1 MTQAQQ
7 AATAATSST
16 AAKTMN
22 PEQGT
27 GWIICRVCGYIED
40 AKYKDQPCPACCFPP
55 TVWMEY
61 TPRRLNPKREK
72 MLDLHLHPICV
83 HFPIVGTTGS
93 FFVPIIALLIPS
105 IAPTLFHVV
114 ALVTMI
120 LPVLVLLGGIS
131 GYMGSKLRYKTAT
144 AKYPKQKIYLSIIY
158 FIISCIQSYM
168 AIAHGVNA
176 ENAWIMIILGIIGS
190 IFAAK
195 LGKMGSYLFA
205 GRFGPYTAG

>member
-22 PEQGT
+22 TEQGT
-27 GWIICRVCGYIED
+27 EWIICRVCGYIED
-40 AKYKDQPCPACCFPP
+40 AKYKDQPCPACGFPP

>member
-1 MTQAQQ
+1 MTPAEQ
-7 AATAATSST
+7 AAKAATSST
-16 AAKTMN
+16 AAKTL
-22 PEQGT
+22 PEEQGT

-40 AKYKDQPCPACCFPP
+40 VKYKDQPCPACGFPP

-61 TPRRLNPKREK
+61 KPRRINPKREK
-72 MLDLHLHPICV
+72 MLNLHLHPICV

-93 FFVPIIALLIPS
+93 FFVPIIAFLIPS

-114 ALVTMI
+114 TLVTMI
-120 LPVLVLLGGIS
+120 LPVLVILGGIT
-131 GYMGSKLRYKTAT
+131 GYMGSKLRYKTAS
-144 AKYPKQKIYLSIIY
+144 AKYPKQKIYLTIIY

-168 AIAHGVNA
+168 AVAHGVNA
-176 ENAWIMIILGIIGS
+176 DNAWIMIILGIIAS

-205 GRFGPYTAG
+205 GRFSPYTAG